1 MTAEAS
7 QRRSALLGVETNEI
21 RPQKCSALLTG
32 LAIWV
37 MKEVHKDDILLHL
50 WALIEVTA
58 SFEAL
63 VIYGLMVFS

>member
-1 MTAEAS
+1 MATEAS
-7 QRRSALLGVETNEI
+7 QRRSALLGFETNEI
-21 RPQKCSALLTG
+21 RSQKCSALLTG

-37 MKEVHKDDILLHL
+37 MKEVQMASNFLHL

-63 VIYGLMVFS
+63 VIYGLMVLS